1 MERASYAFSVTSY
14 SFPIQRA
21 IRITE
26 RGRVAMFHPEHFNT
40 RSQDLEEAWHDAGQF
55 YWGTA
60 EAWLEERAVFSE
72 GSAPVMLPR
81 HRVQD
86 IDTPEDW
93 SRAEWMFRA
102 MQNAKANA

>member
-1 MERASYAFSVTSY
+1 MLNPVYFD
-14 SFPIQRA
+14 
-21 IRITE
+21 
-26 RGRVAMFHPEHFNT
+26 T

-60 EAWLEERAVFSE
+60 QAWLSYKPLFS
-72 GSAPVMLPR
+72 GNAAPVPLPR

-93 SRAEWMFRA
+93 LHAELMFHSWKS
-102 MQNAKANA
+102 MLKS